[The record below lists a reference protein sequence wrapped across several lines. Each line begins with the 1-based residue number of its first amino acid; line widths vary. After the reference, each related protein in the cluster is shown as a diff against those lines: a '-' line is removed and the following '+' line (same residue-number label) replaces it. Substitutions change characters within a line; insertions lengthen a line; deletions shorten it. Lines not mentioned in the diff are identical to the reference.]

1 MYLDLFWSV
10 LQKPWFLLHHLQDLV
25 QLGDGTDQTRTLS
38 FCLTNRS
45 WMIFCRLTHFCHA
58 LREGVTSWWQTQLLF
73 EGVPLALKMSCCR
86 KELHQLQS
94 YSEYRAIFAE
104 EVQGQCSIV
113 LQQSWDQSCP
123 FPCQNYFWEDLGYE
137 TCNEKFSDQT
147 DVVAFL
153 PVTWPCY
160 KGDSDL
166 CFAVSVT
173 FFLFFSF
180 CILWCQQFTC
190 IGHWTRTNSPSLS
203 LSFCLSFSYICI
215 FRCVWCI
222 CICHMH
228 TNIHGIL
235 AIVRCVC
242 TRICVA
248 WRPWRRADS
257 FRTFALLLWNRG
269 HGERHCHS
277 GRSLWFQTLR
287 GTGNWVENWVERVES
302 GRRFARSWISLW
314 QFWSPMLRNSL
325 YLNASWYHW
334 LIIWLI
340 LIIHIIVLCCTAP
353 SISVAG
359 IGSWCSRQW

>member
-45 WMIFCRLTHFCHA
+45 WMFFCRLTHFCHA

-94 YSEYRAIFAE
+94 YSDYRAIFAE

-173 FFLFFSF
+173 FFFCFFPSVS
-180 CILWCQQFTC
+180 LW
-190 IGHWTRTNSPSLS
+190 
-203 LSFCLSFSYICI
+203 
-215 FRCVWCI
+215 
-222 CICHMH
+222 
-228 TNIHGIL
+228 
-235 AIVRCVC
+235 
-242 TRICVA
+242 
-248 WRPWRRADS
+248 ADS

-325 YLNASWYHW
+325 YLYASWYHW